1 MKSIVQLTENGS
13 ACSQLIGAPQE
24 LGRTFSGRLSGT
36 ATNIKN
42 TSNTAMAVA
51 KATTS
56 VSLYT
61 SRKYCPNAGEI
72 T

>member
-1 MKSIVQLTENGS
+1 M
-13 ACSQLIGAPQE
+13 
-24 LGRTFSGRLSGT
+24 
-36 ATNIKN
+36 KN
-42 TSNTAMAVA
+42 TSNTAIAVA

-72 T
+72 TWEHSEKRYKIECEQSR